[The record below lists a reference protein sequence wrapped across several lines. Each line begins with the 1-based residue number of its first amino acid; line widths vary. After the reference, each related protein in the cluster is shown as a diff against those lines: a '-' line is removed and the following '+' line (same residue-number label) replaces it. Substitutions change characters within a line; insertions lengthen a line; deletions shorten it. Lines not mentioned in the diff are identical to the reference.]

1 MRGLCSTLLGVGW
14 MILKVAALVV
24 FLAGVGMGGYWG
36 YQRVMTSDYFAVKR
50 LEIDGVRR
58 ASEREIQRL
67 VSTVRGH
74 NIFTVD
80 LSMLRRSIQAH
91 PWVRRAK
98 VERELPESIR
108 VTIVEHRAR
117 ALLVLGHLYLV
128 SNEGQ
133 IFKRAEAEEL
143 EGLPVITGVPRLMY
157 LNHPQ
162 QARERIQTALGALDR
177 YYSKVRPTLSEVHVN
192 DREEVTL
199 ILRRGGM
206 ALRMGREL
214 TDERLSKM
222 DAVWAALGPEVEYA
236 RVLFLDNEARADRVV
251 ARMGSMNWGE

>member
-1 MRGLCSTLLGVGW
+1 MRGLLSALLGVVL
-14 MILKVAALVV
+14 MILKAVVLVALLV
-24 FLAGVGMGGYWG
+24 GVGIGGYWG
-36 YQRVMTSDYFAVKR
+36 YKRVMVSDYFAVQR
-50 LEIDGVRR
+50 LEITGVRR
-58 ASEREIQRL
+58 APEREIQRL
-67 VSTVRGH
+67 VKTARGR

-91 PWVRRAK
+91 PWVKHAQ
-98 VERELPESIR
+98 VERELPNILR
-108 VTIVEHRAR
+108 VTIVEHRAQ

-133 IFKRAEAEEL
+133 VFKRAEAEEL
-143 EGLPVITGVPRLMY
+143 EGLPVITGIPRLMY

-162 QARERIQTALGALDR
+162 QARKRIQTALGALDR

-206 ALRMGREL
+206 ALRMGQEL

-222 DAVWAALGPEVEYA
+222 DAVWAALGPEAEYA

-251 ARMGSMNWGE
+251 ARMGGMNWGE